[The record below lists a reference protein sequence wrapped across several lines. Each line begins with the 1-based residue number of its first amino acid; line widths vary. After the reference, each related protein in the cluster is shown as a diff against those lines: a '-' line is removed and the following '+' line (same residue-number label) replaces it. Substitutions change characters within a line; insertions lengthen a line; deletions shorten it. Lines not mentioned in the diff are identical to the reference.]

1 MWKHELGQNYSEIFL
16 KSYAH
21 RVTYNLVFRIYKL
34 QLNNHNILCNFEYS
48 PSCPFEIDRINPIFK
63 RERNELERWLR
74 AVGSNT
80 LSYFSIYVFTVT
92 IVVTYFEKWGF
103 WEKKVA
109 EAQFEPLFLGNGL
122 LCGFMISVLWHGE
135 FMFCLSHIKYDLKTN
150 LVLVLCKQSFLNLCT
165 YVCFLF

>member
-109 EAQFEPLFLGNGL
+109 EAQFEPLFLCKWTTL
-122 LCGFMISVLWHGE
+122 WFYDKRIVAWRIYVLPEPHKIW
-135 FMFCLSHIKYDLKTN
+135 FKN
-150 LVLVLCKQSFLNLCT
+150 QS
-165 YVCFLF
+165 CFGAL